1 MTTDLVRYTV
11 GELIDKLVIVNLKIW
26 HLEENLNLDNIN
38 KGKTSKQIIKLNTY
52 RNKLI
57 KSIDAEIDVIGA
69 KGKL

>member
-1 MTTDLVRYTV
+1 MATDLVRYTV

-26 HLEENLNLDNIN
+26 HLEENLNFDGTN

-57 KSIDAEIDVIGA
+57 KSIDAEIGVIGA
-69 KGKL
+69 KIKL